1 MGVVLNS
8 FTRKRLLGR
17 PWANLVRN
25 YLARPQSRVSFWLR
39 MFSCLIFRARFRAL
53 FRVAS
58 YSYSVYT
65 NVCLLVL
72 ASSYQKIY
80 LLLFTNYI
88 HIVYPCAC
96 LCFWQGGMD
105 YGINFGPEACAFLA
119 RKLARIWA
127 EHFSLRGFGLNISLF
142 GRICIVYVL
151 LIYIFVC
158 LWGGVS
164 TAPAWDCPCGKQKR
178 MQNYHTSI
186 QKHVEETTFTQFPLR
201 KTWGRPCTKLAR
213 CRF

>member
-1 MGVVLNS
+1 MMYCGYIMLYNDIYIYMHINAYVYYISYIEYVYIYMGVVLNS

-96 LCFWQGGMD
+96 LCF
-105 YGINFGPEACAFLA
+105 
-119 RKLARIWA
+119 
-127 EHFSLRGFGLNISLF
+127 
-142 GRICIVYVL
+142 
-151 LIYIFVC
+151 
-158 LWGGVS
+158 
-164 TAPAWDCPCGKQKR
+164 
-178 MQNYHTSI
+178 
-186 QKHVEETTFTQFPLR
+186 
-201 KTWGRPCTKLAR
+201 
-213 CRF
+213 